1 MLKYIALAVVAFAV
15 MVYAATVPISGAAL
29 ITMLLAIGVLAWSA
43 LELLIGVF
51 DWWFSE
57 DDGGEKNG

>member
-15 MVYAATVPISGAAL
+15 MVAAATAPISMKVLL
-29 ITMLLAIGVLAWSA
+29 IMLLAIGVLAWSA